1 MLPSSV
7 RIVEVGARD
16 GLQNQPNPVS
26 TRIKIE
32 LIDRLVAAG
41 VRHIE
46 AGAFVSPKW
55 IPLMAD
61 SSDVFAG
68 IQRVEGVAFSALVPN
83 VRGMEQAIAAN
94 ANEVAVFVAA
104 TESFSRR
111 NTNCSI
117 EEAFNRALPIFEMA
131 SENGIRVRGYVSCVM
146 GCPYE
151 GDNVDPHKVAELAA
165 RLVELG
171 AFEVSLGDTIGRGTP
186 GKTRALVEAV
196 AAGIGVDRVAAHF
209 HNTYGQALANLYAG
223 LELGVSVIDS
233 SVAGL
238 GGCPYAKGATGNVAT
253 EDVVYM
259 LHGMGVETG
268 VDLGKLVATARFI
281 SEKLGRRPA
290 SKLGRV
296 PDEQL
301 HKWI

>member
-1 MLPSSV
+1 MLPSSA

-16 GLQNQPNPVS
+16 GLQNQPNPVP
-26 TRIKIE
+26 TRVKIE

-41 VRHIE
+41 IRHLE

-68 IQRVEGVAFSALVPN
+68 IRRVDGVTYSALVPN
-83 VRGMEQAIAAN
+83 VKGMEQAIAAQ

-104 TESFSRR
+104 TESFSQR

-117 EEAFNRALPIFEMA
+117 EEAFSRSLPIFEMA
-131 SENGIRVRGYVSCVM
+131 RDHQIRVRGYVSCVM

-151 GDNVDPHKVAELAA
+151 GDNVDPHKVAELAT

-171 AFEVSLGDTIGRGTP
+171 SFEVSLGDTIGRGTP

-196 AAGIGVDRVAAHF
+196 AARIGIDRVAAHF
-209 HNTYGQALANLYAG
+209 HNTYGQALANLYAA

-253 EDVVYM
+253 EDVLYM
-259 LHGMGVETG
+259 LSGLGIETG
-268 VDLGKLVATARFI
+268 IDLEKLVDTASFI
-281 SEKLGRRPA
+281 SEA
-290 SKLGRV
+290 IAV
-296 PDEQL
+296 PIDSNTAIAML
-301 HKWI
+301 NAR